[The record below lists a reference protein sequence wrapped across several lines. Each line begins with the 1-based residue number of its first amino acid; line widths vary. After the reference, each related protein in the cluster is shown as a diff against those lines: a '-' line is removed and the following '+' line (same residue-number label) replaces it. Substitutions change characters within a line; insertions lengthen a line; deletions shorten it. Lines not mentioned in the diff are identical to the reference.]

1 MKGLRP
7 ARIMIKGG
15 DWISDAAPNP
25 TISGPEITHVSGHPT
40 GSLFT
45 GYEMKK
51 SLTSPGIE
59 FGQISG
65 GQSLP
70 VYFQIMAKGPI
81 GTLSGSFHQEV
92 SIDLICADVPTDL
105 KNALTKG
112 HIGLTRG
119 DEFLQEA
126 ETNGDN
132 NDNNTSAKN
141 PNTPDPIPIP
151 YPDTNNTTKAQI
163 TTD

>member
-1 MKGLRP
+1 MKR
-7 ARIMIKGG
+7 
-15 DWISDAAPNP
+15 
-25 TISGPEITHVSGHPT
+25 
-40 GSLFT
+40 
-45 GYEMKK
+45 

-70 VYFQIMAKGPI
+70 VYFQIVAKGPMI

-92 SIDLICADVPTDL
+92 SIDLICGRRYEPDL

-151 YPDTNNTTKAQI
+151 YPNTNNTTKAQI